1 MDDVLYADTLGS
13 RIVIGVFAFLA
24 FSLAAVGIYGVVA
37 YAVSQRTKEVGIR
50 MALGADRLI
59 VGQGTL
65 PVMAGML
72 VGVAISLG
80 VTRLIASLLYQVS
93 PTDPL
98 TFGAV
103 TVLLGV
109 TALVA
114 SLIPAIRAG
123 RVEPSV
129 TLRQD

>member
-1 MDDVLYADTLGS
+1 M
-13 RIVIGVFAFLA
+13 FAFLA

>member
-1 MDDVLYADTLGS
+1 MDDVLYADNLGS
-13 RIVIGVFAFLA
+13 RIVI
-24 FSLAAVGIYGVVA
+24 
-37 YAVSQRTKEVGIR
+37 
-50 MALGADRLI
+50 
-59 VGQGTL
+59 
-65 PVMAGML
+65 GML

-80 VTRLIASLLYQVS
+80 VTRLIASLLYQVG

-103 TVLLGV
+103 TVPLGV
-109 TALVA
+109 TGLVA

-123 RVEPSV
+123 RVDPSV